1 MESKIAAMKNGVSTT
16 INQLRENLTS
26 LNQYKVRMQTIAI
39 RIKIEQKVKAMNDAA
54 MFEQRKAALLAE
66 IDKSK
71 ASHRQLEAEV
81 KKVKEGWLVYYE
93 EAIENLK
100 LSFKEIDR
108 DTLKAW
114 AEKSERERT
123 ELEAEIKLISKE
135 VEQLDHEID
144 KTTAE
149 ASDEDL
155 IRLKRL
161 TEEKL
166 VHFKNLM
173 NKK

>member
-1 MESKIAAMKNGVSTT
+1 
-16 INQLRENLTS
+16 
-26 LNQYKVRMQTIAI
+26 MQTIAI

-54 MFEQRKAALLAE
+54 MFEQRRAALLAE

-108 DTLKAW
+108 ETLNFYANGDGLH
-114 AEKSERERT
+114 A
-123 ELEAEIKLISKE
+123 
-135 VEQLDHEID
+135 H
-144 KTTAE
+144 
-149 ASDEDL
+149 
-155 IRLKRL
+155 
-161 TEEKL
+161 L
-166 VHFKNLM
+166 VLV
-173 NKK
+173 

>member
-1 MESKIAAMKNGVSTT
+1 
-16 INQLRENLTS
+16 
-26 LNQYKVRMQTIAI
+26 
-39 RIKIEQKVKAMNDAA
+39 MNDAA
-54 MFEQRKAALLAE
+54 MFEQRKAALIAE

-108 DTLKAW
+108 EALKAW
-114 AEKSERERT
+114 AEKSERERS
-123 ELEAEIKLISKE
+123 ELEAEIKQITKE

-144 KTTAE
+144 KT
-149 ASDEDL
+149 SDEVSDEEL
-155 IRLKRL
+155 IRLKQL

-166 VHFKNLM
+166 AHFKNLM

>member
-1 MESKIAAMKNGVSTT
+1 
-16 INQLRENLTS
+16 
-26 LNQYKVRMQTIAI
+26 MQTIAI

-54 MFEQRKAALLAE
+54 MFEQRKAALIAE

-108 DTLKAW
+108 EALKAW
-114 AEKSERERT
+114 AKKSERERS
-123 ELEAEIKLISKE
+123 ELEAEIKQITKE

-144 KTTAE
+144 KTSDE

-155 IRLKRL
+155 IRLKQL

-166 VHFKNLM
+166 AHFKNLM

>member
-1 MESKIAAMKNGVSTT
+1 
-16 INQLRENLTS
+16 
-26 LNQYKVRMQTIAI
+26 MQTIAI

-54 MFEQRKAALLAE
+54 MFEQRKAALIAE

-108 DTLKAW
+108 EALKAW
-114 AEKSERERT
+114 AEKSERERS
-123 ELEAEIKLISKE
+123 ELEAEIKQITKE

-144 KTTAE
+144 KTSDE

-155 IRLKRL
+155 IRLKQL

-166 VHFKNLM
+166 AHFKNLM

>member
-1 MESKIAAMKNGVSTT
+1 M
-16 INQLRENLTS
+16 
-26 LNQYKVRMQTIAI
+26 NQYKVRMQTIAI

-54 MFEQRKAALLAE
+54 MFEQRKAALIAE

-108 DTLKAW
+108 EALKAW
-114 AEKSERERT
+114 AEKSERERS
-123 ELEAEIKLISKE
+123 ELEAEIKQITKE

-144 KTTAE
+144 KTSDE

-155 IRLKRL
+155 IRLKQL

-166 VHFKNLM
+166 AHFKNLM
-173 NKK
+173 NKM

>member
-1 MESKIAAMKNGVSTT
+1 M
-16 INQLRENLTS
+16 TS

-71 ASHRQLEAEV
+71 ASHRLLEAEI

-108 DTLKAW
+108 ETLKAW
-114 AEKSERERT
+114 TDKSERERS

-149 ASDEDL
+149 PSDEDL

>member
-1 MESKIAAMKNGVSTT
+1 
-16 INQLRENLTS
+16 LTS

-71 ASHRQLEAEV
+71 ASHRLLEAEI

-100 LSFKEIDR
+100 LSYKEIDR
-108 DTLKAW
+108 ETLKAW
-114 AEKSERERT
+114 TDKSERERS

-149 ASDEDL
+149 PSDEDL

>member
-1 MESKIAAMKNGVSTT
+1 M
-16 INQLRENLTS
+16 
-26 LNQYKVRMQTIAI
+26 NQYKVRMQTIAI

-54 MFEQRKAALLAE
+54 MFEQRKAALIAE

-108 DTLKAW
+108 EALKAW
-114 AEKSERERT
+114 AEKSERERS
-123 ELEAEIKLISKE
+123 ELEAEIKQITKE

-144 KTTAE
+144 KTSDE

-155 IRLKRL
+155 IRLKQL

-166 VHFKNLM
+166 AHFKNLM

>member
-1 MESKIAAMKNGVSTT
+1 M
-16 INQLRENLTS
+16 
-26 LNQYKVRMQTIAI
+26 NQYKVRMQTIAI

-54 MFEQRKAALLAE
+54 MFEQRKAALVAE

-93 EAIENLK
+93 EAIKELK
-100 LSFKEIDR
+100 LRFKEIDR
-108 DTLKAW
+108 EALKAW
-114 AEKSERERT
+114 TDKSEKERA
-123 ELEAEIKLISKE
+123 ELEAEIAQISKE
-135 VEQLDHEID
+135 VEQLDREID
-144 KTTAE
+144 KTTPE

-155 IRLKRL
+155 SRLKRL

-173 NKK
+173 NKKQTLYAEMLTNARILMDIND